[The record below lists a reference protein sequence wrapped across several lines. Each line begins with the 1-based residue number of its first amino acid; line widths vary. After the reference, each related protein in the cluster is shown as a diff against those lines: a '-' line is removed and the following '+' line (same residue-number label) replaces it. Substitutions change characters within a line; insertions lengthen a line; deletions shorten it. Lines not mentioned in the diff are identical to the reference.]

1 VFESQ
6 AIEMN
11 MLDTT
16 KSIVGLTLII
26 ELITIFLRFGLNM
39 KTSNTTALIVG
50 KFTFGI
56 RIHHGY
62 IGILLII
69 MAVFFPT
76 ALVSNRLLITGM
88 SLFLSDVIHHFL
100 VLWPITGS
108 PEFDLLYPKNH
119 R

>member
-1 VFESQ
+1 
-6 AIEMN
+6 MN

-39 KTSNTTALIVG
+39 KTSNTTTLIVG

-76 ALVSNRLLITGM
+76 ALVSNWLLITGM

-108 PEFDLLYPKNH
+108 PEFDLLYPKKH

>member
-1 VFESQ
+1 
-6 AIEMN
+6 MN
-11 MLDTT
+11 TLDIT
-16 KSIVGLTLII
+16 KCILGLTIII

-39 KTSNTTALIVG
+39 KTSIKTAAVVG
-50 KFTFGI
+50 KWTFGI

-69 MAVFFPT
+69 MAIFFP
-76 ALVSNRLLITGM
+76 APFVSKWLLITGM
-88 SLFLSDVIHHFL
+88 SLFLSDVVHHFL

-108 PEFDLLYPKNH
+108 PEFDLFYPKNH